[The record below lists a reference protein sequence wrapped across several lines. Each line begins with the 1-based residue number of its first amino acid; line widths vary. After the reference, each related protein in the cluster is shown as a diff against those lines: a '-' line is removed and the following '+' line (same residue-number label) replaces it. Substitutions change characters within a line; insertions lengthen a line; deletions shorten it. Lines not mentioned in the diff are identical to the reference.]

1 MPRSAS
7 PTWADSSDPTC
18 LGRLS
23 GGLLFR
29 PKRRAAVGRRKIRHL
44 GQRSDQEAFLKAWLT
59 LRVNGA
65 ALSPANF
72 VPRAVS
78 SLICSLSIAVCFWA
92 CAVHS
97 SKRSDDEFAVE
108 SWRANSKT
116 PAVFA

>member
-1 MPRSAS
+1 MK
-7 PTWADSSDPTC
+7 T
-18 LGRLS
+18 
-23 GGLLFR
+23 
-29 PKRRAAVGRRKIRHL
+29 
-44 GQRSDQEAFLKAWLT
+44 WLT

-72 VPRAVS
+72 FPSAVS

-97 SKRSDDEFAVE
+97 SKRSDDDFAVE